1 MKREYSNDKITVL
14 WDSDKCIHAREC
26 VDRLPRVFNVKKRPW
41 VNLDA
46 ADAEE
51 IKRVIDYC
59 PTGALSY
66 QEPDQLKSEPFT
78 IKVIKDGPYKVSGNC
93 RLIGADGEELEPG
106 NVFALCRCGASKK
119 MPFCD
124 GSHRDVGFKD
134 DKRGEASG

>member
-1 MKREYSNDKITVL
+1 MKRKYSNDKITVL

-26 VDRLPRVFNVKKRPW
+26 VEQLPQVFDVNKRPW

-51 IKRVIDYC
+51 IKRVIDCC

-66 QEPDQLKSEPFT
+66 QEPNQPESEPIT
-78 IKVIKDGPYKVSGNC
+78 IKVIKDGPCKVSGNC
-93 RLIGADGEELEPG
+93 RLINADGEELEPG
-106 NVFALCRCGASKK
+106 HTFALCRCGASKK

-124 GSHRDVGFKD
+124 GSHSDVGFKD
-134 DKRGEASG
+134 DKESEASG